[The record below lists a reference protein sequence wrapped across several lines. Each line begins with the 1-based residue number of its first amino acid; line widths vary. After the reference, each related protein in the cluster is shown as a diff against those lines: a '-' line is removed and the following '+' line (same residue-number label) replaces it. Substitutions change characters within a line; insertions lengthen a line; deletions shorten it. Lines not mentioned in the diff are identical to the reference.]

1 MADNTGVLVIGSDA
15 VLTGEVKG
23 ARKVEVY
30 GIVEGGLQ
38 AGDVTVRQGGKVTG
52 RIRSDSSTVE
62 GDLRGDVRVQQLIT
76 IRSTGS
82 VSGNVKYGRLA
93 MEEGAE
99 LAASVRNVPPSLG
112 GDLDLAV
119 ARGKSVRITPADLS
133 AIDPDDAPSTLTFRA
148 SNVMGGHLAQADAP
162 RAAIEAFTQADLLAG
177 RVLFTHDGS
186 DAPSARFDVVVS
198 DAAGATSGAAQT
210 VRVAVR
216 A

>member
-1 MADNTGVLVIGSDA
+1 MSDTNGVLVIGSDA
-15 VLTGEVKG
+15 ILTGEVKG

-30 GIVEGGLQ
+30 GLVEGGVS
-38 AGDVTVRQGGKVTG
+38 AGDLTVRQGGKVTG
-52 RIRSDSSTVE
+52 KVRSDTSTVE

-82 VSGNVKYGRLA
+82 VTGNVKYGRLA

-99 LAASVRNVPPSLG
+99 LAANVRNVPPSLG

-133 AIDPDDAPSTLTFRA
+133 AIDPDDAPSTLTFRV
-148 SNVMGGHLAQADAP
+148 SNLIGGHVAQSNIPNGAV
-162 RAAIEAFTQADLLAG
+162 ETFTQADLLAG
-177 RVLFTHDGS
+177 RVLFTHDGG

-198 DAAGATSGAAQT
+198 DASGATSGAAQT